1 MVAAAAM
8 FAAASCAQELE
19 NNQVP
24 AGETVT
30 FTAVA
35 DGVDT
40 KAALNEETKCSEW
53 EAGDAIT
60 VHNGTKGFEFT
71 TEEAGSRAT
80 FSYTGNDFGGEKFL
94 AVYPSG
100 KSFDVAKKVV
110 KAYIPTWQQA
120 KAGTYN
126 HDAAV
131 AVAYSENDLFN
142 FKNATALLKF
152 TVNTDNVTHV
162 VFHGNGSEAITGDVN
177 ITLGEEGVETVQCLE
192 TEFTEDKWNEETQQ
206 NDKVTVSKYGT
217 WVECYAWDDNS
228 LVDDPSDDTKYFTK
242 GQTYYIAVA
251 PQVFNDGVTAKIRID
266 SGEEIQVR
274 TTTNEVETKINTI
287 LNLGELEY
295 VAPVV
300 ETVETIYLKPEVWA
314 ADDAWFW
321 AHFFGS
327 GGEVD
332 VKMTGPDANGMYQ
345 ADVPAGMEKVLFC
358 RMNPTWSEFSWD
370 VTEGETLVE
379 DHVWNQTGDLTV
391 PLEGD
396 DKFYYVITGWDTE
409 STWMNYEDATYVAPE
424 WTIAGTF
431 NEWNTA
437 AALVQSGDYFV
448 AEDLVLYDA
457 EFKILHNGDW
467 LGHGAVAVDTWAT
480 FSGADNITVMDAAAG
495 KTYDVYVNPAKNKF
509 VVVAN
514 GMSVPAES
522 ADEEVV
528 VGYWAVVG
536 TMSGW
541 GDYAKMTLDGDWHV
555 AENVKLTTSDQFKF
569 RADGNW
575 DVERGAE
582 VGSDGVIIVDGE
594 ETAVVQGGKNFSVAE
609 DGFYSVYINKAAT
622 KAKVVKTADLPV
634 ESTPDQPCDWALAG
648 TFNDWKDEPMVTT
661 TKPDLFVIRNIE
673 LTDYAQLKVKL
684 KAKDDNDGWA
694 TSYGVKSVNYI
705 NPNVWVPVQLG
716 STTNLSV
723 VKADTY
729 DIYFDLASVKIYV
742 MKAGSDYTSA
752 VEQTVS
758 GEEPEQEEPE
768 VTANVLYLTFDGVWK
783 NGDERF
789 AAYFYNGSGNNAWVS
804 MTDSDSDGI
813 FEVNIPAGYTFGDNV
828 IFCRMNGST
837 TYNGWSNKWN
847 QTADLT
853 IPTDGKNLYTVNSW
867 DGSDNSHWSTK

>member
-24 AGETVT
+24 VGETVT

-40 KAALNEETKCSEW
+40 KAALNEGTKCSEW

-192 TEFTEDKWNEETQQ
+192 TEFTEEKWNEETQQ
-206 NDKVTVSKYGT
+206 NDKVTVNKYGT
-217 WVECYAWDDNS
+217 WVECFAWDDNS
-228 LVDDPSDDTKYFTK
+228 LVGDTSDDTKYFTK
-242 GQTYYIAVA
+242 DQTYYIAVA

-266 SGEEIQVR
+266 SGEEIQVK
-274 TTTNEVETKINTI
+274 TTTNKVETKINTI

-300 ETVETIYLKPEVWA
+300 ETVETIYLKPGVWA

-379 DHVWNQTGDLTV
+379 DRVWNQTGDLTV
-391 PLEGD
+391 PFEGD

-424 WTIAGTF
+424 WTIAGSF

-448 AEDLVLYDA
+448 AEDLVLHGA
-457 EFKILHNGDW
+457 EFKILHNGEW

-480 FSGADNITVMDAAAG
+480 FSGGDNITVTDAAAG

-522 ADEEVV
+522 ADVWGV
-528 VGYWAVVG
+528 CG
-536 TMSGW
+536 TFTNNWGISNNVHMTPRADGW
-541 GDYAKMTLDGDWHV
+541 YTLEGVEIYKD
-555 AENVKLTTSDQFKF
+555 DQFKF
-569 RADGNW
+569 VTNDGW
-575 DVERGAE
+575 D
-582 VGSDGVIIVDGE
+582 GSLG
-594 ETAVVQGGKNFSVAE
+594 
-609 DGFYSVYINKAAT
+609 
-622 KAKVVKTADLPV
+622 
-634 ESTPDQPCDWALAG
+634 
-648 TFNDWKDEPMVTT
+648 
-661 TKPDLFVIRNIE
+661 
-673 LTDYAQLKVKL
+673 
-684 KAKDDNDGWA
+684 AKDDVLTAESGTEYDLVGDGQNIQVSTNGVFTIRLNPA
-694 TSYGVKSVNYI
+694 TKKFTVTCTEEYTGTVNITVDNKANWNPLYITLWNGETEIVTDADVTGNTYAVSKNYI
-705 NPNVWVPVQLG
+705 GSTLTCQFSNGSKTSDKMNISITRDGATVTLEKTIIKLYVQL
-716 STTNLSV
+716 
-723 VKADTY
+723 DTDNSKQWWGNTMKIHVWNTGTSFDTSWPGNTMTSEGNY
-729 DIYFDLASVKIYV
+729 TWSIIVPSELVGKEIIYLVH
-742 MKAGSDYTSA
+742 
-752 VEQTVS
+752 
-758 GEEPEQEEPE
+758 
-768 VTANVLYLTFDGVWK
+768 
-783 NGDERF
+783 NG
-789 AAYFYNGSGNNAWVS
+789 
-804 MTDSDSDGI
+804 
-813 FEVNIPAGYTFGDNV
+813 
-828 IFCRMNGST
+828 
-837 TYNGWSNKWN
+837 NGWQSEDA
-847 QTADLT
+847 TVT
-853 IPTDGKNLYTVNSW
+853 ISA
-867 DGSDNSHWSTK
+867 SDNTVTGSSIGIK

>member
-40 KAALNEETKCSEW
+40 KAALNEGTKCSEW

-60 VHNGTKGFEFT
+60 VHNGTKGFKFT

-100 KSFDVAKKVV
+100 KSFDVANKVV

-126 HDAAV
+126 HAAAV

-206 NDKVTVSKYGT
+206 NDKVTVNKYGT

-242 GQTYYIAVA
+242 DQTYYIAVA
-251 PQVFNDGVTAKIRID
+251 PQGFDGGVTVKFRINE
-266 SGEEIQVR
+266 GEELVVK
-274 TTTNEVETKINTI
+274 TTAKKVETKINTI

-345 ADVPAGMEKVLFC
+345 ANVPAGMEKVLFC

-396 DKFYYVITGWDTE
+396 DRFYYVITGWDTE

-448 AEDLVLYDA
+448 AEDLVLYGA
-457 EFKILHNGDW
+457 EFKILHNGEW

-509 VVVAN
+509 VVVAAGTPMPEDGVVEPDQPETKTYGICGDLTAWGEEEDIPMELVDGKYVAYNVTFTSAGAFKIRANKDWVDSDNWGLSSTGAVEVGKYYEVITN
-514 GMSVPAES
+514 GGSGNLTIIAGTYDIWFDLDNARVYILKPGTSISTAVEGTPIAPSSDVWYLIGEFNGWTQADADYKFTNEAGWFVLKNCNLSKGGGLKINNGTWDVQRTAGSVGLYASCALSSSGSDFYLPKGVYDIYMDTNATKIYVLSPGDTPATTGSYRLYVKNSTSQDNVYIHAWGGYSTDWPGVQLTSS
-522 ADEEVV
+522 A
-528 VGYWAVVG
+528 
-536 TMSGW
+536 
-541 GDYAKMTLDGDWHV
+541 
-555 AENVKLTTSDQFKF
+555 NVDSYGNCSYLELKKGEKPIVNFLVHNGSEGNKTSDQ
-569 RADGNW
+569 NC
-575 DVERGAE
+575 
-582 VGSDGVIIVDGE
+582 SSLVILPTG
-594 ETAVVQGGKNFSVAE
+594 
-609 DGFYSVYINKAAT
+609 
-622 KAKVVKTADLPV
+622 DLLF
-634 ESTPDQPCDWALAG
+634 E
-648 TFNDWKDEPMVTT
+648 WK
-661 TKPDLFVIRNIE
+661 
-673 LTDYAQLKVKL
+673 
-684 KAKDDNDGWA
+684 
-694 TSYGVKSVNYI
+694 
-705 NPNVWVPVQLG
+705 
-716 STTNLSV
+716 
-723 VKADTY
+723 
-729 DIYFDLASVKIYV
+729 
-742 MKAGSDYTSA
+742 
-752 VEQTVS
+752 
-758 GEEPEQEEPE
+758 
-768 VTANVLYLTFDGVWK
+768 
-783 NGDERF
+783 
-789 AAYFYNGSGNNAWVS
+789 
-804 MTDSDSDGI
+804 
-813 FEVNIPAGYTFGDNV
+813 
-828 IFCRMNGST
+828 
-837 TYNGWSNKWN
+837 
-847 QTADLT
+847 
-853 IPTDGKNLYTVNSW
+853 
-867 DGSDNSHWSTK
+867 

>member
-40 KAALNEETKCSEW
+40 KAALNEGTKCSEW

-60 VHNGTKGFEFT
+60 VHNGTKGFKFT

-100 KSFDVAKKVV
+100 KSFDVANKVV

-192 TEFTEDKWNEETQQ
+192 TEFTEEKWNEETQQ
-206 NDKVTVSKYGT
+206 NDKVTVNKYGT
-217 WVECYAWDDNS
+217 WVECFAWDDNS

-266 SGEEIQVR
+266 SGEEIQVK
-274 TTTNEVETKINTI
+274 TTTNKVETKVNTI
-287 LNLGELEY
+287 LDLGTFEY
-295 VAPVV
+295 TAPVV
-300 ETVETIYLKPEVWA
+300 HEWA
-314 ADDAWFW
+314 
-321 AHFFGS
+321 
-327 GGEVD
+327 
-332 VKMTGPDANGMYQ
+332 
-345 ADVPAGMEKVLFC
+345 
-358 RMNPTWSEFSWD
+358 
-370 VTEGETLVE
+370 
-379 DHVWNQTGDLTV
+379 
-391 PLEGD
+391 
-396 DKFYYVITGWDTE
+396 
-409 STWMNYEDATYVAPE
+409 
-424 WTIAGTF
+424 IAGTF
-431 NEWNTA
+431 NEWSTTA
-437 AALVQSGDYFV
+437 NPMELVDGYYVAKNVTGLDDPNVSGNKVTGFKFV
-448 AEDLVLYDA
+448 NNGVWKGAEGQVIA
-457 EFKILHNGDW
+457 G
-467 LGHGAVAVDTWAT
+467 TWAYVW
-480 FSGADNITVMDAAAG
+480 SNGANIYVGGEEKSETA
-495 KTYDVYVNPAKNKF
+495 YDIYLNPSEGDHGKF
-509 VVVAN
+509 VVVAA
-514 GMSVPAES
+514 GTPMPEDKP

-609 DGFYSVYINKAAT
+609 GGFYSVYINKAAT
-622 KAKVVKTADLPV
+622 KAKVVKIADLPV

-661 TKPDLFVIRNIE
+661 TKPDLFVVRNIE

-716 STTNLSV
+716 SGTNLSV

-768 VTANVLYLTFDGVWK
+768 VTANVLYLTFNGVWK
-783 NGDERF
+783 KGDERF
-789 AAYFYNGSGNNAWVS
+789 AAYFYNGSGNAWVS

-813 FEVNIPAGYTFGDNV
+813 FEVNIPTGYTFGDNV

-837 TYNGWSNKWN
+837 THNDWNNKWN

-853 IPTDGKNLYTVNSW
+853 IPTDGKNLYTVTSW
-867 DGSDNSHWSTK
+867 DGSDNSNWSTK

>member
-40 KAALNEETKCSEW
+40 KAALNEGTKYSEW

-100 KSFDVAKKVV
+100 KSFDVANKAV

-126 HDAAV
+126 HAAAV

-152 TVNTDNVTHV
+152 KVSTDNVTHV

-192 TEFTEDKWNEETQQ
+192 TEFTEEKWNEETQQ
-206 NDKVTVSKYGT
+206 NDKVTVNKYGT
-217 WVECYAWDDNS
+217 WVECFAWDDNS

-242 GQTYYIAVA
+242 DQTYYIAVA

-274 TTTNEVETKINTI
+274 TTTNKVETKVNTI
-287 LNLGELEY
+287 LDLGTFKY
-295 VAPVV
+295 TAPVV
-300 ETVETIYLKPEVWA
+300 HEWA
-314 ADDAWFW
+314 
-321 AHFFGS
+321 
-327 GGEVD
+327 
-332 VKMTGPDANGMYQ
+332 
-345 ADVPAGMEKVLFC
+345 
-358 RMNPTWSEFSWD
+358 
-370 VTEGETLVE
+370 
-379 DHVWNQTGDLTV
+379 
-391 PLEGD
+391 
-396 DKFYYVITGWDTE
+396 
-409 STWMNYEDATYVAPE
+409 
-424 WTIAGTF
+424 IAGTF
-431 NEWNTA
+431 NEWSTTANPMELVDGYYVAKNVTGLNFTAQDGPNNTTSTTGFQFINNGAWKGSEGQVTAGTWAWVWNDNGTNIYVYGA
-437 AALVQSGDYFV
+437 AA
-448 AEDLVLYDA
+448 ETKYD
-457 EFKILHNGDW
+457 IYLNP
-467 LGHGAVAVDTWAT
+467 TP
-480 FSGADNITVMDAAAG
+480 DAG
-495 KTYDVYVNPAKNKF
+495 GGIKF
-509 VVVAN
+509 VVVAA
-514 GMSVPAES
+514 GTPMPEDKP

-541 GDYAKMTLDGDWHV
+541 GDYAKMTIDGDWHV

-569 RADGNW
+569 RADENW

-594 ETAVVQGGKNFSVAE
+594 ETAVVKNGKNFSVAE

-634 ESTPDQPCDWALAG
+634 ESTPDQPCDWALTG

-661 TKPDLFVIRNIE
+661 TKPDLFVVRNIE

-723 VKADTY
+723 VKAGTY

-742 MKAGSDYTSA
+742 MKKGGDYTSA

-768 VTANVLYLTFDGVWK
+768 VTANVLYLTFNGVWK

-789 AAYFYNGSGNNAWVS
+789 AAYFYNGSGYAWVS

-813 FEVNIPAGYTFGDNV
+813 FEVNIPTGYTFGDNV

-837 TYNGWSNKWN
+837 TYNGWNNKWN

-853 IPTDGKNLYTVNSW
+853 IPTDGKNLYTVTSW
-867 DGSDNSHWSTK
+867 DGSDNSNWSTK

>member
-19 NNQVP
+19 NNHAP

-40 KAALNEETKCSEW
+40 KAALNEGTKCSEW

-100 KSFDVAKKVV
+100 KSFDVANKVV

-126 HDAAV
+126 HAAAV

-192 TEFTEDKWNEETQQ
+192 TEFTEDRWNEETQQ
-206 NDKVTVSKYGT
+206 NDKVTVNKYGT

-242 GQTYYIAVA
+242 DQTYYIAVA
-251 PQVFNDGVTAKIRID
+251 PQVFDGGVTVKFRID
-266 SGEEIQVR
+266 EGEELVVK
-274 TTTNEVETKINTI
+274 TTAEKVETKINTI

-300 ETVETIYLKPEVWA
+300 ETVETIYLKPGVWA
-314 ADDAWFW
+314 ADDAWFS

-327 GGEVD
+327 GGEAD

-391 PLEGD
+391 PFEGD
-396 DKFYYVITGWDTE
+396 DRFYYVITGWDTE

-448 AEDLVLYDA
+448 AEDLVLYGA
-457 EFKILHNGDW
+457 EFKILHNGEW

-480 FSGADNITVMDAAAG
+480 FDGADNITVMDAAAG

-522 ADEEVV
+522 ADVWGV
-528 VGYWAVVG
+528 CG
-536 TMSGW
+536 TFTNNWGISNNVHMTPRADGW
-541 GDYAKMTLDGDWHV
+541 YTLEGVEIYKD
-555 AENVKLTTSDQFKF
+555 DQFKF
-569 RADGNW
+569 VTNDSWNGSLGAKDAVLTAESGTEYDLVGNGQNIQVSTNGVFTIRLNPATKKFTVTCTEEYTGTVNITVDNKANWSPLYITLWNGETAIVTDAAVTGNTYAVSKNYIGSTLTCQFSNGSKKSDKMNISITRDGATVTLEETIIKLYVQLNTDNSKQW
-575 DVERGAE
+575 WGNTMKIHVWGTSTSLDTQWP
-582 VGSDGVIIVDGE
+582 GVAMTSEGNYTWSIIVPSE
-594 ETAVVQGGKNFSVAE
+594 LVGKT
-609 DGFYSVYINKAAT
+609 INYLVHNGNGWQSKDAT
-622 KAKVVKTADLPV
+622 
-634 ESTPDQPCDWALAG
+634 
-648 TFNDWKDEPMVTT
+648 VT
-661 TKPDLFVIRNIE
+661 I
-673 LTDYAQLKVKL
+673 
-684 KAKDDNDGWA
+684 
-694 TSYGVKSVNYI
+694 
-705 NPNVWVPVQLG
+705 
-716 STTNLSV
+716 
-723 VKADTY
+723 
-729 DIYFDLASVKIYV
+729 
-742 MKAGSDYTSA
+742 SA
-752 VEQTVS
+752 
-758 GEEPEQEEPE
+758 
-768 VTANVLYLTFDGVWK
+768 
-783 NGDERF
+783 
-789 AAYFYNGSGNNAWVS
+789 SGNTVTGS
-804 MTDSDSDGI
+804 SI
-813 FEVNIPAGYTFGDNV
+813 NIN
-828 IFCRMNGST
+828 
-837 TYNGWSNKWN
+837 
-847 QTADLT
+847 
-853 IPTDGKNLYTVNSW
+853 
-867 DGSDNSHWSTK
+867 

>member
-8 FAAASCAQELE
+8 LAAASCAQELE

-24 AGETVT
+24 VGETVT

-40 KAALNEETKCSEW
+40 KAALNEGTKCSEW

-60 VHNGTKGFEFT
+60 VHNGTKGFKFT

-100 KSFDVAKKVV
+100 KSFDVANKVV

-192 TEFTEDKWNEETQQ
+192 TEFTEEKWNEETQQ
-206 NDKVTVSKYGT
+206 NDKVTVNKYGT
-217 WVECYAWDDNS
+217 WVECFAWDDNS
-228 LVDDPSDDTKYFTK
+228 LVGDPSDDTKYFTK
-242 GQTYYIAVA
+242 DQTYYIAVA
-251 PQVFNDGVTAKIRID
+251 PQVFDGGVTVKFRID
-266 SGEEIQVR
+266 KGEELVVK
-274 TTTNEVETKINTI
+274 TTDKKVETKINTI

-300 ETVETIYLKPEVWA
+300 ETVETIYLKPGVWA
-314 ADDAWFW
+314 ADDAWYW

-327 GGEVD
+327 GGEAD

-358 RMNPTWSEFSWD
+358 RMNPTWNEFSWD

-379 DHVWNQTGDLTV
+379 DRVWNQTGDLTV

-396 DKFYYVITGWDTE
+396 DRFYYVITGWDTE

-522 ADEEVV
+522 ADVWGV
-528 VGYWAVVG
+528 CG
-536 TMSGW
+536 TFTNNWGISNNVHMTPRADGW
-541 GDYAKMTLDGDWHV
+541 YTLEGVEIYKD
-555 AENVKLTTSDQFKF
+555 DQFKF
-569 RADGNW
+569 
-575 DVERGAE
+575 V
-582 VGSDGVIIVDGE
+582 
-594 ETAVVQGGKNFSVAE
+594 T
-609 DGFYSVYINKAAT
+609 
-622 KAKVVKTADLPV
+622 
-634 ESTPDQPCDWALAG
+634 
-648 TFNDWKDEPMVTT
+648 ND
-661 TKPDLFVIRNIE
+661 
-673 LTDYAQLKVKL
+673 
-684 KAKDDNDGWA
+684 
-694 TSYGVKSVNYI
+694 
-705 NPNVWVPVQLG
+705 
-716 STTNLSV
+716 
-723 VKADTY
+723 
-729 DIYFDLASVKIYV
+729 
-742 MKAGSDYTSA
+742 
-752 VEQTVS
+752 
-758 GEEPEQEEPE
+758 
-768 VTANVLYLTFDGVWK
+768 
-783 NGDERF
+783 
-789 AAYFYNGSGNNAWVS
+789 
-804 MTDSDSDGI
+804 
-813 FEVNIPAGYTFGDNV
+813 
-828 IFCRMNGST
+828 
-837 TYNGWSNKWN
+837 
-847 QTADLT
+847 
-853 IPTDGKNLYTVNSW
+853 SW
-867 DGSDNSHWSTK
+867 DGSLGAKDAVLTAESGTEYDLVGDGQNIQVSTNGVFTIRLNPATKKFTVTCTEEYTGTVNITVDNKANWSPLYITLWNGETAIVTDAAVTGNTYAVNKNYIGSTLTCQFSNGSKKSDKMNISITRDGATVTLEETIIKLYVQLDTDNSKQWWGNTMKIHVWDTGTSLDTNWPGVAMTSEGNYTWSIIVPSELVGKEINYLVHNGNGWQSNDATVTISASGNTVIGSSIGI

>member
-8 FAAASCAQELE
+8 FAAASCAQEME

-40 KAALNEETKCSEW
+40 KAALNEGTKCSEW

-100 KSFDVAKKVV
+100 KSFDVANKAV

-126 HDAAV
+126 HAAAV

-192 TEFTEDKWNEETQQ
+192 TEFTEEN
-206 NDKVTVSKYGT
+206 KYGT
-217 WVECYAWDDNS
+217 WVECFAWDDNS
-228 LVDDPSDDTKYFTK
+228 LVGDPSDDTKYFTK

-251 PQVFNDGVTAKIRID
+251 PQVFDGGVTVKFRID
-266 SGEEIQVR
+266 EGEELVVK
-274 TTTNEVETKINTI
+274 TTANKVETKINTI

-314 ADDAWFW
+314 ADDAWFS

-358 RMNPTWSEFSWD
+358 RMNPTWSDFSWD

-396 DKFYYVITGWDTE
+396 DRFYYVITGWDTE

-424 WTIAGTF
+424 WTIAGSF

-448 AEDLVLYDA
+448 AEDLVLYGA
-457 EFKILHNGDW
+457 EFKILHNGEW

-480 FSGADNITVMDAAAG
+480 FNGGDNITVMDAAAG

-522 ADEEVV
+522 ADVWGV
-528 VGYWAVVG
+528 CG
-536 TMSGW
+536 TFTNNWGISNNVHMTPRADGW
-541 GDYAKMTLDGDWHV
+541 YTLEGVEIYKD
-555 AENVKLTTSDQFKF
+555 DQFKF
-569 RADGNW
+569 VTNDSWNGSLGAKDAVLTAESGTEYDLVGDGQNIQVSTNGVFTIRLNPTTKKFTVTCTEEYTGTVNITVDNKANW
-575 DVERGAE
+575 SPLYITLWNGETAIVTDAAVTGNTYAVSKNYIGSTLTCQFSNGSKKSDKMNISITRDGATVTLE
-582 VGSDGVIIVDGE
+582 ETIIKLYVQLDTDNSKQWWGNTMKIHVWDTGTSLDTKWDGVAMTSEGNYTWSIIVPSE
-594 ETAVVQGGKNFSVAE
+594 LVGKT
-609 DGFYSVYINKAAT
+609 INYLVHNGKEWKSADAT
-622 KAKVVKTADLPV
+622 
-634 ESTPDQPCDWALAG
+634 
-648 TFNDWKDEPMVTT
+648 VT
-661 TKPDLFVIRNIE
+661 I
-673 LTDYAQLKVKL
+673 
-684 KAKDDNDGWA
+684 
-694 TSYGVKSVNYI
+694 
-705 NPNVWVPVQLG
+705 
-716 STTNLSV
+716 
-723 VKADTY
+723 
-729 DIYFDLASVKIYV
+729 
-742 MKAGSDYTSA
+742 SA
-752 VEQTVS
+752 
-758 GEEPEQEEPE
+758 
-768 VTANVLYLTFDGVWK
+768 
-783 NGDERF
+783 
-789 AAYFYNGSGNNAWVS
+789 SGNTVTGS
-804 MTDSDSDGI
+804 SIGI
-813 FEVNIPAGYTFGDNV
+813 N
-828 IFCRMNGST
+828 
-837 TYNGWSNKWN
+837 
-847 QTADLT
+847 
-853 IPTDGKNLYTVNSW
+853 
-867 DGSDNSHWSTK
+867 

>member
-40 KAALNEETKCSEW
+40 KAALNEGTKCSEW

-100 KSFDVAKKVV
+100 KSFDVANKVV

-126 HDAAV
+126 HAAAV

-206 NDKVTVSKYGT
+206 NDKVTVNKYGT

-228 LVDDPSDDTKYFTK
+228 LVGDPSDDTKYFTK

-274 TTTNEVETKINTI
+274 TTTNEVETKVNTI
-287 LNLGELEY
+287 LDLGTFEY
-295 VAPVV
+295 TAPVV
-300 ETVETIYLKPEVWA
+300 HEWA
-314 ADDAWFW
+314 
-321 AHFFGS
+321 
-327 GGEVD
+327 
-332 VKMTGPDANGMYQ
+332 
-345 ADVPAGMEKVLFC
+345 
-358 RMNPTWSEFSWD
+358 
-370 VTEGETLVE
+370 
-379 DHVWNQTGDLTV
+379 
-391 PLEGD
+391 
-396 DKFYYVITGWDTE
+396 
-409 STWMNYEDATYVAPE
+409 
-424 WTIAGTF
+424 IAGTF
-431 NEWNTA
+431 NEWSTTA
-437 AALVQSGDYFV
+437 NPMELVDGYYVAKNVTGLDDPNVSGNNVTGFKFV
-448 AEDLVLYDA
+448 NNGVWKGAEGQVTA
-457 EFKILHNGDW
+457 G
-467 LGHGAVAVDTWAT
+467 TWAYVW
-480 FSGADNITVMDAAAG
+480 SYGANIYVGGEEKSETA
-495 KTYDVYVNPAKNKF
+495 YDIYLNPNEGDHGKF
-509 VVVAN
+509 VVVAA
-514 GMSVPAES
+514 GTPMPEDKP

-609 DGFYSVYINKAAT
+609 GGFYSVYINKAAT

-661 TKPDLFVIRNIE
+661 TKPDFFVVRNIE

-716 STTNLSV
+716 SGTNLSV

-742 MKAGSDYTSA
+742 MKAGSDYASA

-768 VTANVLYLTFDGVWK
+768 VTANVLYLTFNGVWK

-789 AAYFYNGSGNNAWVS
+789 AAYFYNGSGDAWVS

-813 FEVNIPAGYTFGDNV
+813 FEVNIPTGYTFGDIV

-837 TYNGWSNKWN
+837 TYNDWNNKWN

-853 IPTDGKNLYTVNSW
+853 IPTDGKNLYTVTSW
-867 DGSDNSHWSTK
+867 DGSDNSNWSTK